1 MELREK
7 QGAED
12 DGSSACNRRMAESRV
27 HYIRIQAMCVGFDI
41 PPRYE
46 FADDTKDSE
55 YILVHE
61 NGFPVSTCRVR
72 IDEEN
77 AGHIERVATLEEY
90 RGKHYGALG
99 IKAAEQL
106 LKERGV
112 TNIRINSREKALGF
126 YEKLDIHRIFPP
138 APVKENLCA
147 S

>member
-1 MELREK
+1 MMEAVHATEEWQRA
-7 QGAED
+7 G
-12 DGSSACNRRMAESRV
+12 V

-99 IKAAEQL
+99 
-106 LKERGV
+106 
-112 TNIRINSREKALGF
+112 F
-126 YEKLDIHRIFPP
+126 YEKLGYTPDFSTRSGEGEFVCIMTS
-138 APVKENLCA
+138 KTL
-147 S
+147 

>member
-1 MELREK
+1 MMEAVHATEEWQRA
-7 QGAED
+7 G
-12 DGSSACNRRMAESRV
+12 V

-41 PPRYE
+41 PLKYE

-99 IKAAEQL
+99 IKAKRFSRRITTSDFLMLRFPMTNGRSLTMYRSLSHKKRRQQL
-106 LKERGV
+106 LDHLVE
-112 TNIRINSREKALGF
+112 
-126 YEKLDIHRIFPP
+126 
-138 APVKENLCA
+138 ENQHFA
-147 S
+147 I

>member
-1 MELREK
+1 MMEAVHATEEWQRA
-7 QGAED
+7 G
-12 DGSSACNRRMAESRV
+12 V

-41 PPRYE
+41 PLKYE

-106 LKERGV
+106 L
-112 TNIRINSREKALGF
+112 SL
-126 YEKLDIHRIFPP
+126 IHI
-138 APVKENLCA
+138 
-147 S
+147 

>member
-1 MELREK
+1 MMEAVHATEEWQRA
-7 QGAED
+7 G
-12 DGSSACNRRMAESRV
+12 V

-41 PPRYE
+41 PLKYE

-90 RGKHYGALG
+90 RKTLRGTWNQGSRAAFERAGCYKHTDQFPREGTW
-99 IKAAEQL
+99 L
-106 LKERGV
+106 L
-112 TNIRINSREKALGF
+112 
-126 YEKLDIHRIFPP
+126 
-138 APVKENLCA
+138 
-147 S
+147 

>member
-1 MELREK
+1 MTQRTVNTFWFTKTDFRCLR
-7 QGAED
+7 
-12 DGSSACNRRMAESRV
+12 
-27 HYIRIQAMCVGFDI
+27 
-41 PPRYE
+41 
-46 FADDTKDSE
+46 
-55 YILVHE
+55 
-61 NGFPVSTCRVR
+61 RVR

-126 YEKLDIHRIFPP
+126 YEKLGYTPDFPP

>member
-1 MELREK
+1 VELREK

-12 DGSSACNRRMAESRV
+12 DGSSACTEEWQRAGV

-41 PPRYE
+41 PLKYE

-90 RGKHYGALG
+90 R
-99 IKAAEQL
+99 E
-106 LKERGV
+106 
-112 TNIRINSREKALGF
+112 NITGHLESRQQSSF
-126 YEKLDIHRIFPP
+126 
-138 APVKENLCA
+138 
-147 S
+147 

>member
-1 MELREK
+1 MQQKNGRE
-7 QGAED
+7 QECIISEYG
-12 DGSSACNRRMAESRV
+12 
-27 HYIRIQAMCVGFDI
+27 QCVGFDI
-41 PPRYE
+41 PLKYE

-90 RGKHYGALG
+90 EGKHYGALG

-106 LKERGV
+106 
-112 TNIRINSREKALGF
+112 
-126 YEKLDIHRIFPP
+126 
-138 APVKENLCA
+138 
-147 S
+147 

>member
-1 MELREK
+1 MMEAVHATEEWQRA
-7 QGAED
+7 G
-12 DGSSACNRRMAESRV
+12 V

-41 PPRYE
+41 PLKYE

-72 IDEEN
+72 INEEN

-126 YEKLDIHRIFPP
+126 L
-138 APVKENLCA
+138 
-147 S
+147 

>member
-1 MELREK
+1 MMEAVHATEEWQRA
-7 QGAED
+7 G
-12 DGSSACNRRMAESRV
+12 V

-41 PPRYE
+41 PLKYE

-72 IDEEN
+72 INEEN

-106 LKERGV
+106 FPGGQYQV
-112 TNIRINSREKALGF
+112 IRKKGAVRNQYTKCRHNRYLLLDGLFYGGF
-126 YEKLDIHRIFPP
+126 PIRP
-138 APVKENLCA
+138 
-147 S
+147 

>member
-1 MELREK
+1 MMEAVHAIEEWQRA
-7 QGAED
+7 G
-12 DGSSACNRRMAESRV
+12 V

-77 AGHIERVATLEEY
+77 TGHIERVATLEEY

-99 IKAAEQL
+99 I
-106 LKERGV
+106 

-126 YEKLDIHRIFPP
+126 YEKLGYTPDFSTRSGKGEFVCIMTS
-138 APVKENLCA
+138 KTL
-147 S
+147 

>member
-1 MELREK
+1 MMEAVHATEEWQRA
-7 QGAED
+7 G
-12 DGSSACNRRMAESRV
+12 V

-41 PPRYE
+41 PLKYE

-90 RGKHYGALG
+90 RGKHYGVLG

-126 YEKLDIHRIFPP
+126 YEKLGYTPDFSTRSGEGEFVCIMTS
-138 APVKENLCA
+138 KTL
-147 S
+147 